1 MDLNNSLNNKLNI
14 LTDFINLIDDVLVN
28 DVFKDIPNY
37 KLYQMYYSFKSVK
50 MCRIVGECNALD
62 ISEDKVN
69 NNKQFLC
76 FWPKCQFSAY
86 NRFDLSKHRL
96 IHLNERPFICSIT
109 DSRKRFKTKQNLIR
123 HKLIH
128 SNEKPFKC
136 ANCDYVSGR

>member
-50 MCRIVGECNALD
+50 MCRIVGECNALE

-69 NNKQFLC
+69 NNKQFVC
-76 FWPKCQFSAY
+76 FWPKCRYSANTISDF
-86 NRFDLSKHRL
+86 NRHID
-96 IHLNERPFICSIT
+96 IHLIQRQFVCKECEKSFDNQNYLYYH
-109 DSRKRFKTKQNLIR
+109 KRS
-123 HKLIH
+123 H
-128 SNEKPFKC
+128 SKEKIFKC
-136 ANCDYVSGR
+136 NE